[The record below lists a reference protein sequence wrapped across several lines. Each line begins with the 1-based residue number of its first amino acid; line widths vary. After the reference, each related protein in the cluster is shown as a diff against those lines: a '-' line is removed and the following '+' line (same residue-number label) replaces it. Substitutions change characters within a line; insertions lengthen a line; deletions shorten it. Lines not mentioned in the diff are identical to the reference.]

1 LRTSS
6 CACVHAPEPW
16 PAHPRQHA
24 PCAGCS
30 RLPLVHVA
38 DPVGRHTQLV
48 DALGLSTVMQQG
60 QTLSAA
66 RQRKEREA
74 AGRYV
79 WRASSSARLRCAVAC
94 FCAHSSAVSCGLLP
108 RTRPRV
114 RTGGPLCSSLPR
126 TLTAHTWARATLC
139 EARMHTLRRQGKRS
153 NRFRRSGDM
162 SFRCKWSVLRDGR
175 VAGAFAAALAGPAG
189 ALEAGVVARAVGRG
203 AAAAPSAGCTQ
214 ERSKDECNALSA
226 CRVVRNAPGLPSD
239 RSAAAAAQI
248 SGYTVR
254 AGRQQGVIST
264 FRCRPATMS
273 HLPSHTRVRLQ
284 RVCAHASDCN
294 VCVCARAK

>member
-1 LRTSS
+1 
-6 CACVHAPEPW
+6 
-16 PAHPRQHA
+16 
-24 PCAGCS
+24 
-30 RLPLVHVA
+30 
-38 DPVGRHTQLV
+38 
-48 DALGLSTVMQQG
+48 
-60 QTLSAA
+60 
-66 RQRKEREA
+66 
-74 AGRYV
+74 
-79 WRASSSARLRCAVAC
+79 
-94 FCAHSSAVSCGLLP
+94 
-108 RTRPRV
+108 
-114 RTGGPLCSSLPR
+114 
-126 TLTAHTWARATLC
+126 
-139 EARMHTLRRQGKRS
+139 MHTLRRQGKRS

-284 RVCAHASDCN
+284 RVC
-294 VCVCARAK
+294 VRAR

>member
-1 LRTSS
+1 M
-6 CACVHAPEPW
+6 ACLE
-16 PAHPRQHA
+16 
-24 PCAGCS
+24 
-30 RLPLVHVA
+30 
-38 DPVGRHTQLV
+38 
-48 DALGLSTVMQQG
+48 
-60 QTLSAA
+60 
-66 RQRKEREA
+66 QR
-74 AGRYV
+74 
-79 WRASSSARLRCAVAC
+79 AVALC
-94 FCAHSSAVSCGLLP
+94 GCLLLCAQLGRLLRVAAQDTP
-108 RTRPRV
+108 TRTYWRPV
-114 RTGGPLCSSLPR
+114 VLIASR
-126 TLTAHTWARATLC
+126 TLTAHWARATLC

-248 SGYTVR
+248 SGYTLR
-254 AGRQQGVIST
+254 ARRQQGVIST

-284 RVCAHASDCN
+284 RVCAR
-294 VCVCARAK
+294 AR

>member
-1 LRTSS
+1 VCTRPNR
-6 CACVHAPEPW
+6 A
-16 PAHPRQHA
+16 AHPRQHV
-24 PCAGCS
+24 PCAGCA
-30 RLPLVHVA
+30 RLPLVHIA

-60 QTLSAA
+60 HTLSAA

-203 AAAAPSAGCTQ
+203 AVAAPSAGCTQ

-226 CRVVRNAPGLPSD
+226 CRVVRNAPGSPSD
-239 RSAAAAAQI
+239 RSAD
-248 SGYTVR
+248 
-254 AGRQQGVIST
+254 GRSRT
-264 FRCRPATMS
+264 D
-273 HLPSHTRVRLQ
+273 Q
-284 RVCAHASDCN
+284 RVHSTCGAS
-294 VCVCARAK
+294 AGSH